1 MLCRNKKLITKL
13 SRLGFSETY
22 DFGLEMETAL
32 AKAIAEQ
39 SLNVTPQIFIGE
51 ADIVFNVKWD
61 NLNKIT
67 TNVHGSNV
75 VNLTARTMI
84 GEVRPE
90 FANRASTSRT
100 PPIYKREKS
109 HSLKVDFPAV
119 LPPVYVYDCVGPAF
133 PTNAW
138 FVSPSP
144 SFHEKYN
151 SEHCV
156 AVFTYSR
163 WSCQAQLVPAFGG
176 L

>member
-1 MLCRNKKLITKL
+1 MHRYKKLITML
-13 SRLGFSETY
+13 SRLGHSETY
-22 DFGLEMETAL
+22 DFGLEVETAL

-39 SLNVTPQIFIGE
+39 SLNVTPQIFVGE
-51 ADIVFNVKWD
+51 TNKVFRIEWY

-75 VNLTARTMI
+75 VNRTAGTMI
-84 GEVRPE
+84 QEVRPE

-100 PPIYKREKS
+100 LPIYKREKKR
-109 HSLKVDFPAV
+109 SLKVDFPAI
-119 LPPVYVYDCVGPAF
+119 LPPVYAYDCVGPAF
-133 PTNAW
+133 PTNASL
-138 FVSPSP
+138 VSPSP
-144 SFHEKYN
+144 TVHEKYN